1 MIFDWLKQ
9 TSDNQAG
16 NSSLREITGFIDG
29 LRSMTDEDMGV
40 VIAVATVIR
49 VSMEKRGLFA

>member
-16 NSSLREITGFIDG
+16 NSSLREVTGFIDG

-40 VIAVATVIR
+40 VDEIKDKI
-49 VSMEKRGLFA
+49 KK